1 MVVIN
6 WVFGGVLFFFDILD
20 FNLELAPILESVVK
34 NAIKLAALLMTI
46 YSIGWLIS
54 KRWFRSVILRL
65 FSKIPFISGLTDLF
79 FSHDYVE
86 RINSG
91 EFPVVEY
98 TIGEGGVSVY
108 GLVTHEEKDWCLVFF
123 PTSPVPFTGYTL
135 KINKKQLQ
143 KADMDVRG
151 LFRILV
157 SFGLNVPEKQ
167 TKKPSI

>member
-1 MVVIN
+1 M
-6 WVFGGVLFFFDILD
+6 FFFNIFD
-20 FNLELAPILESVVK
+20 FDLGLTPILEAVIK
-34 NAIKLAALLMTI
+34 NAIKLAALLATI
-46 YSIGWLIS
+46 YVIGWMIS
-54 KRWFRSVILRL
+54 KRWFRNIILRL
-65 FSKIPFISGLTDLF
+65 FSKIPFVSGLTDLF

-98 TIGEGGVSVY
+98 TISEGGVSVY

-135 KINKKQLQ
+135 KIDKKRLQ
-143 KADMDVRG
+143 KSDMNVQG

>member
-1 MVVIN
+1 MVIN
-6 WVFGGVLFFFDILD
+6 WIFGGVLFFFNIFD
-20 FNLELAPILESVVK
+20 FDLELTPLLETIIK
-34 NAIKLAALLMTI
+34 NAIKLAALLAAI
-46 YSIGWLIS
+46 YIIGWLIS

-65 FSKIPFISGLTDLF
+65 FSKIPLVSGLTDLF

-98 TIGEGGVSVY
+98 TITEGGVSVY

-135 KINKKQLQ
+135 KIDKKRL
-143 KADMDVRG
+143 KKTDMNVQDF
-151 LFRILV
+151 FRVMV
-157 SFGLNVPEKQ
+157 SFGLNVPDKQ
-167 TKKPSI
+167 TKKPSN